1 MNHGKGVHF
10 LLFHSLVRSSHS
22 FAVNVS
28 SLVAAQQ
35 GDQDDGVRKTICGV
49 VAMKHDLSLFV
60 AVFTTLLAVI
70 NPLEALPIYLH
81 LLQGQ
86 DEKAHR
92 TVAFRS
98 CLYAAVM
105 MVFFLFF
112 GRLILH
118 LFGVSLSM
126 VRVVG
131 GIILMR
137 IGFSLFS
144 SSGGD
149 AEISG
154 GQKGGDIAFMPLA
167 IPIMFGPGVLA
178 TVIGYSSMLTFSD
191 LGKGIA
197 GGFCLAIVTTMAVT
211 YIILVNAQKILG
223 RIGPM
228 AIDAVTRFV
237 GFFVSAMG
245 TGLIF
250 HGLAEAVKNLA
261 KG

>member
-1 MNHGKGVHF
+1 
-10 LLFHSLVRSSHS
+10 
-22 FAVNVS
+22 
-28 SLVAAQQ
+28 
-35 GDQDDGVRKTICGV
+35 
-49 VAMKHDLSLFV
+49 MKHELSLFV

-167 IPIMFGPGVLA
+167 IPIMFGPRCPRNGDRLLINVELFRSRKRHRGGILPCHSNNDGCHLHNTRQRA
-178 TVIGYSSMLTFSD
+178 KNSGPYRADGNRRRNPLRWFLRIRHGHRPDFSWP
-191 LGKGIA
+191 
-197 GGFCLAIVTTMAVT
+197 
-211 YIILVNAQKILG
+211 G
-223 RIGPM
+223 R
-228 AIDAVTRFV
+228 
-237 GFFVSAMG
+237 SC
-245 TGLIF
+245 
-250 HGLAEAVKNLA
+250 
-261 KG
+261 

>member
-1 MNHGKGVHF
+1 VDV
-10 LLFHSLVRSSHS
+10 SL
-22 FAVNVS
+22 
-28 SLVAAQQ
+28 LVAAQH
-35 GDQDDGVRKTICGV
+35 DDHEDGVRKTICGV
-49 VAMKHDLSLFV
+49 VTMKHELNLFV

-98 CLYAAVM
+98 CLYAAAM
-105 MVFFLFF
+105 MIFFLFF

-144 SSGGD
+144 SPGGD
-149 AEISG
+149 ITVSG
-154 GQKGGDIAFMPLA
+154 GQKGGDVAFMPLA

-178 TVIGYSSMLTFSD
+178 TVIGYSSMLKFSD
-191 LGKGIA
+191 LGTGIA
-197 GGFCLAIVTTMAVT
+197 GGFCLAIVTTMAIT
-211 YIILVNAQKILG
+211 YMILVNARRILS
-223 RIGPM
+223 RIGPL

-250 HGLAEAVKNLA
+250 HGLAEAIKNLA
-261 KG
+261 NG